1 MHVQAFKTIS
11 KVKLPFTIKFTILS
25 IKVRNL
31 AKKGEK
37 RIFVSIFKVLSKIE
51 KVEFYLVLITTEN
64 DRQIIDSQSTHS
76 HV

>member
-1 MHVQAFKTIS
+1 MHSI
-11 KVKLPFTIKFTILS
+11 ILS

-51 KVEFYLVLITTEN
+51 KVEFYLVLITTES